1 MTTADRLNV
10 ISLGEA
16 MFTQR
21 AIRRFRTDPI
31 PADVMQDIMQAAI
44 RAPNGG
50 NTQQWHFI
58 VVQDEEMRRKLGEL
72 YHEAWWAKR
81 ADAGIMGPEDIPPGR
96 HPMRSAMR
104 LANEIGDAPV
114 MVLVCAMAKGAQAA
128 GSVIPAAQNMLL
140 AARAF
145 GIGGTIATL
154 HRGGG
159 GAGPRAVRHTGHGAG
174 GVLHALRVSP
184 GQLRA
189 GDAAAA
195 ERGMQLRPV
204 GRAAGLDCQPRR
216 DDGCHAQAVGN
227 LLLLWGYVA
236 PDHYGNGG
244 CTHDLGQGI
253 RAFPS

>member
-10 ISLGEA
+10 MPLGEA

-21 AIRRFRTDPI
+21 AIRRFKADPI

-58 VVQDEEMRRKLGEL
+58 VVQDEEMRRNLGEL

-104 LANEIGDAPV
+104 LANEIGDAPA
-114 MVLVCAMAKGAQAA
+114 MVLVCATSKVAQAA

-154 HRGGG
+154 HPVVEERVHEMFEIPETAQVVYCMPFGYPRGNFGPVTRLPLNEVCSYDRW
-159 GAGPRAVRHTGHGAG
+159 GAP
-174 GVLHALRVSP
+174 
-184 GQLRA
+184 
-189 GDAAAA
+189 
-195 ERGMQLRPV
+195 
-204 GRAAGLDCQPRR
+204 
-216 DDGCHAQAVGN
+216 
-227 LLLLWGYVA
+227 
-236 PDHYGNGG
+236 PD
-244 CTHDLGQGI
+244 
-253 RAFPS
+253 

>member
-1 MTTADRLNV
+1 MTTADRLNAMP
-10 ISLGEA
+10 LGEA

-31 PADVMQDIMQAAI
+31 PADVMQDIMEAAI

-58 VVQDEEMRRKLGEL
+58 VVQDEETRRRLGEL

-81 ADAGIMGPEDIPPGR
+81 ADVGIMGPEDIPPGR

-114 MVLVCAMAKGAQAA
+114 MVLVCATAKGPQAA

-154 HRGGG
+154 HPVVEERVHELFGIPDTAQVVYCMPFGYPRGNFGPVTRLPLNEVCSYDRW
-159 GAGPRAVRHTGHGAG
+159 GAP
-174 GVLHALRVSP
+174 
-184 GQLRA
+184 
-189 GDAAAA
+189 
-195 ERGMQLRPV
+195 
-204 GRAAGLDCQPRR
+204 
-216 DDGCHAQAVGN
+216 
-227 LLLLWGYVA
+227 
-236 PDHYGNGG
+236 PD
-244 CTHDLGQGI
+244 
-253 RAFPS
+253 